1 VCAALHGHE
10 QTLVADADF
19 ATAESGIV
27 IARHPDGGIMASDIQ
42 VYGADWCGLTRGV
55 REYLTNSRIDYD
67 YFDVD
72 RDDEAQQFVLAMNE
86 GRRRFPLVVVQEQV
100 VTEPT
105 IAILHS
111 VIGEH
116 ALRPPIRTSPPPAER
131 DEQRPA
137 SLTRSRTRRT

>member
-1 VCAALHGHE
+1 
-10 QTLVADADF
+10 
-19 ATAESGIV
+19 
-27 IARHPDGGIMASDIQ
+27 MASDIQ

-100 VTEPT
+100 VTQPT
-105 IAILHS
+105 IAVLRS

-116 ALRPPIRTSPPPAER
+116 ALQPTIRTAPLA
-131 DEQRPA
+131 D
-137 SLTRSRTRRT
+137 RR

>member
-1 VCAALHGHE
+1 
-10 QTLVADADF
+10 
-19 ATAESGIV
+19 
-27 IARHPDGGIMASDIQ
+27 MASDIQ

-86 GRRRFPLVVVQEQV
+86 GRRRFPLVVVEEQV
-100 VTEPT
+100 VTHPT
-105 IAILHS
+105 IAVLHT

-116 ALRPPIRTSPPPAER
+116 ALQPPIRTAPPLAER
-131 DEQRPA
+131 GEEGPA
-137 SLTRSRTRRT
+137 SPTRSRTRRR